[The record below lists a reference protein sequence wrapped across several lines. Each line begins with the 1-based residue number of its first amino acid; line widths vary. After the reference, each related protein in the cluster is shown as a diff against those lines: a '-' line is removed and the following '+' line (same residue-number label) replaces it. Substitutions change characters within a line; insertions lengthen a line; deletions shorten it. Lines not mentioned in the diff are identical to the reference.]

1 MFAVERSSFVIVGI
15 LRKVCYFSCR
25 WGRVFVTIAEVH
37 VDVVF
42 LVRRVAVR
50 REQIFEVFWEV
61 GEDVDQV
68 LHMSTPWWL
77 LIRAARLDG

>member
-1 MFAVERSSFVIVGI
+1 M
-15 LRKVCYFSCR
+15 
-25 WGRVFVTIAEVH
+25 TIAEVH